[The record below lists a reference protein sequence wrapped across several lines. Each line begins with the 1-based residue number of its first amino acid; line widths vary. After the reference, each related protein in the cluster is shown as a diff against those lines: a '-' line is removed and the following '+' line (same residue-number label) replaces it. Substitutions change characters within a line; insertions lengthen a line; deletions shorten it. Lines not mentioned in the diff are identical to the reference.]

1 MNIQDLPDICSLSD
15 LNPLTQN
22 RPSGTSVWSLSKA
35 LILSVPSSFE
45 KQGRT
50 A

>member
-1 MNIQDLPDICSLSD
+1 MNIQDLPDICSLS
-15 LNPLTQN
+15 LEPTHTKSPI
-22 RPSGTSVWSLSKA
+22 RHVSLSKA